1 LKAIYVIA
9 DDCSDKTIKVAQST
23 HLKELVIVDNKKR
36 KGKAASLNMMFKKL
50 NDDIVVVLDADIVL
64 QNKDSLENLIKEVKG
79 KVGLVGGDTIAKKGS
94 TFVQKVLTENHKAK
108 TWLYRHLKEK
118 NNVYV
123 CHGRIRAFA
132 KSFYKNLEIDITCPE
147 DAYTFFAVKKIG
159 MNFLY
164 ASNAA
169 AEFSSPAT
177 MKDHLRQSGRFAS
190 GIESLKKVFGEKRV
204 ESEYKIPMNTKIMWA
219 IRSFLTS
226 PIYFLTYI
234 GIYGISRQKHTILKY
249 ENQSIWKTSEST
261 KTI

>member
-1 LKAIYVIA
+1 
-9 DDCSDKTIKVAQST
+9 
-23 HLKELVIVDNKKR
+23 
-36 KGKAASLNMMFKKL
+36 
-50 NDDIVVVLDADIVL
+50 
-64 QNKDSLENLIKEVKG
+64 
-79 KVGLVGGDTIAKKGS
+79 
-94 TFVQKVLTENHKAK
+94 
-108 TWLYRHLKEK
+108 
-118 NNVYV
+118 
-123 CHGRIRAFA
+123 
-132 KSFYKNLEIDITCPE
+132 
-147 DAYTFFAVKKIG
+147 
-159 MNFLY
+159 
-164 ASNAA
+164 
-169 AEFSSPAT
+169 